1 MIFHRMRQRLSGV
14 HTGWWQS
21 SRVDED
27 DLNHV
32 DENRIQNTDDD
43 AGEGGDGKE
52 DGQ

>member
-1 MIFHRMRQRLSGV
+1 MRQRLSGV

-27 DLNHV
+27 GLNHDV

-43 AGEGGDGKE
+43 VGEGGDGKE